1 MKTESFLPLST
12 PTYAILI
19 TLGDSAMH
27 GLGIIEAFEVS
38 TGQQS
43 TLLPG
48 SLYNTVARM
57 MKQGLLDEVD
67 APAGESDG
75 RKRYYRATDLGVA
88 VAAAETS
95 RLRALIVL
103 ADTGRLAAGG

>member
-1 MKTESFLPLST
+1 MKTNSFLPLST
-12 PTYAILI
+12 PTYAVLI
-19 TLGDSAMH
+19 TLGRNSMH
-27 GLGIIEAFEVS
+27 GLGIIEAFESS

-48 SLYNTVARM
+48 SLYNTMARM

-67 APAGESDG
+67 APEGERDG
-75 RKRYYRATDLGVA
+75 RKRYYHATDLGIA
-88 VAAAETS
+88 VAAAETA

-103 ADTGRLAAGG
+103 ADTGRLAAEG